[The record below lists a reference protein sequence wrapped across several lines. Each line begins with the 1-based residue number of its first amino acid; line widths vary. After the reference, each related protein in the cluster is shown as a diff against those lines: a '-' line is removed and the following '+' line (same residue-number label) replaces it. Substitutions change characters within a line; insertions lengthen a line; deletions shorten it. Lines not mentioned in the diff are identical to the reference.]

1 MEVYEYLLKGTD
13 GMSGTLK
20 KITGA
25 AEPTIRILSSLDRQ
39 GKELDDTIGDLGNGI
54 GTLHRKIE
62 LLRAERDI
70 LPKSNIAA
78 IRQYNREIERLTRE
92 VSRLESIGR
101 GGLLKDAFR
110 GLDNITG
117 GLLSNPLVVAG
128 GALFSGVK
136 KAMSADQSMAQINLT
151 AQLDEKSLKD
161 LKKKIQ
167 DIAKDNYFDMSAAP
181 EGFEKILSQL
191 GSVDA
196 SLPILD
202 AAMKGTMAAGLE
214 DINVVAGAL
223 AQTMSILGDRA
234 EAMDVLDTFFASKRV
249 GAGEFADFAKYMPNL
264 IAGADNLGIA
274 YKEVAGVYAYM
285 TGKGQSA
292 EKAAVLM
299 ENMFSMLGRGEI
311 RKNLEKIGVQ
321 VFDDEGKIR
330 SMVDVFG
337 ELKSVSASMTDEQ
350 RSSMLEG
357 LGIVDKEAKNAFSIM
372 MSDTD
377 KLSRSLT
384 EVANSAGETERNLAA
399 SDNVMRE
406 LTKAWNTLKNIL
418 TTVGEAVLPI
428 INIGLKGLLFVL
440 EGVQTVIT
448 PIVDAV
454 SWWFAE
460 LIDGNPYI
468 ITLTASIAALTLALN
483 AATIATKAK
492 ALWDGIA
499 AGATSA
505 LSVVTGIFNA
515 TLWACPITW
524 IIASVAALVAGLI
537 YLYRNFDQ
545 VKRVMLGVWEVV
557 KELGKALWDSLI
569 STVKN
574 LIGGLG
580 SLGSALYKL
589 FTGDFE
595 GAWKDAKDGAEKL
608 FQANPVTA
616 TLKFGAKVSEID
628 YSGAWARGV
637 AKVPVKT
644 EEEKKADPTATPV
657 GTPAPTGTSGAAA
670 DVNSVLSSLAKGK
683 SKSGGGKSGTI
694 NLDSIAASVKGSTA
708 YEAIAAKL
716 RPVRIAAAGM
726 AASALAATPAPVTFS
741 DTAQTG
747 REMAA
752 ATQKPKV
759 SMEKFCDTVEIHIA
773 NADGQGEEE
782 IRRVVVDAIT
792 SIIDDGEYV

>member
-20 KITGA
+20 KITGT
-25 AEPTIRILSSLDRQ
+25 AEPTIRTLSSLDRQ

-70 LPKSNIAA
+70 LPKSNIAG
-78 IRQYNREIERLTRE
+78 IKQYNREMERLTRE
-92 VSRLESIGR
+92 VSKLESIGR
-101 GGLLKDAFR
+101 GGLLKNAFR

-136 KAMSADQSMAQINLT
+136 KAMSMDEGMAKINIT
-151 AQLDEKSLKD
+151 AQLDEKNLAD
-161 LKKKIQ
+161 LKEKIQ
-167 DIAKDNYFDMSAAP
+167 GIAKENHFDMAEAP
-181 EGFEKILSQL
+181 AGFEKILSQL
-191 GSVDA
+191 GDVEA

-202 AAMKGTMAAGLE
+202 AAMKGSKAGFT
-214 DINVVAGAL
+214 DINTVAGAL

-311 RKNLEKIGVQ
+311 RKNLEEIGVQ

-337 ELKSVSASMTDEQ
+337 DLKKVSASMNDEQ

-357 LGIVDKEAKNAFSIM
+357 LGVVDKEAKNAFSIM
-372 MSDTD
+372 LSDTD
-377 KLSRSLT
+377 KLANTLS
-384 EVANSAGETERNLAA
+384 EVANSAGETERNMAA
-399 SDNVMRE
+399 SQNVMMT
-406 LTKAWNTLKNIL
+406 LTDVWNTFKNIL
-418 TTVGEAVLPI
+418 SSVGSAILPIVNVGLSGIKIVADGLLTVILPLSEAV
-428 INIGLKGLLFVL
+428 
-440 EGVQTVIT
+440 
-448 PIVDAV
+448 A
-454 SWWFAE
+454 WWFGA
-460 LIDGNPYI
+460 IMDGNPYI

-524 IIASVAALVAGLI
+524 IIAGVAALVAGLI

-557 KELGKALWDSLI
+557 KELGKALWDSLV

-644 EEEKKADPTATPV
+644 EEEKKADPTATPA
-657 GTPAPTGTSGAAA
+657 GTPAPTGTSVAAA

-683 SKSGGGKSGTI
+683 SKSGGGTSGMI
-694 NLDSIAASVKGSTA
+694 NLDSISASVKGSTA

-716 RPVRIAAAGM
+716 RPVRIAAAGV

-747 REMAA
+747 RETVAV
-752 ATQKPKV
+752 TQTPKV

-782 IRRVVVDAIT
+782 IRRVVMDAIT

>member
-20 KITGA
+20 KITGT
-25 AEPTIRILSSLDRQ
+25 AEPTIRTLSSLDRQ

-70 LPKSNIAA
+70 LPKSNIAG
-78 IRQYNREIERLTRE
+78 IKQYNREMERLTRE
-92 VSRLESIGR
+92 VSKLESIGR

-136 KAMSADQSMAQINLT
+136 KAMSMDEGMAKINIT
-151 AQLDEKSLKD
+151 AQLDEKNLAD

-167 DIAKDNYFDMSAAP
+167 GIAKENHFDMAEAP
-181 EGFEKILSQL
+181 AGFEKILSQL
-191 GSVDA
+191 GDVEA

-202 AAMKGTMAAGLE
+202 AAMKGSKAGFT
-214 DINVVAGAL
+214 DINTVAGAL

-337 ELKSVSASMTDEQ
+337 DLKKVSASMNDEQ

-372 MSDTD
+372 LSDTA
-377 KLSRSLT
+377 KLANTLN
-384 EVANSAGETERNLAA
+384 EVANSAGETERNMTA
-399 SDNVMRE
+399 SQNVMMT
-406 LTKAWNTLKNIL
+406 LTDVWNTFKNIL
-418 TTVGEAVLPI
+418 SSVGSAILPIVNVGLSGIKIVADGLLTLILPLSEAV
-428 INIGLKGLLFVL
+428 
-440 EGVQTVIT
+440 
-448 PIVDAV
+448 A
-454 SWWFAE
+454 WWFGA
-460 LIDGNPYI
+460 IMDGNPYI

-524 IIASVAALVAGLI
+524 IIAGVAALVAGLI

-557 KELGKALWDSLI
+557 KELGKALWDSLV

-683 SKSGGGKSGTI
+683 SKSGGGTSGMI

-782 IRRVVVDAIT
+782 IRRVVMDAIT

>member
-13 GMSGTLK
+13 GMSVTLR
-20 KITGA
+20 KITGT
-25 AEPTIRILSSLDRQ
+25 AEPTIRTLAALDRQ
-39 GKELDDTIGDLGNGI
+39 GKELDDTIGDLGKGI
-54 GTLHRKIE
+54 GTLQKKIE

-70 LPKSNIAA
+70 IPASNITR
-78 IRQYNREIERLTRE
+78 IRQYNKEMERLTRE
-92 VSRLESIGR
+92 VTKLDNIGR
-101 GGLLKDAFR
+101 GGLLKDAFK

-117 GLLSNPLVVAG
+117 GLISNPLVVAG

-136 KAMSADQSMAQINLT
+136 KALSADEGMAQINLT
-151 AQLDEKSLKD
+151 AQLDEDSLKD

-167 DIAKDNYFDMSAAP
+167 GIAKDNYFDMSTAP
-181 EGFEKILSQL
+181 EGFEKILSQV
-191 GSVDA
+191 GDVDA

-202 AAMKGTMAAGLE
+202 AAMKGTRAAGLK
-214 DINVVAGAL
+214 DVNIVAGAL

-299 ENMFSMLGRGEI
+299 ENMFSVLGRGEI

-321 VFDDEGKIR
+321 VFDNEGKIR

-337 ELKSVSASMTDEQ
+337 DLKNVSASMTDEQ

-372 MSDTD
+372 LADTE
-377 KLSRSLT
+377 KLSTSLN
-384 EVANSAGETERNLAA
+384 EVANSAGETDRNLAA
-399 SDNVMRE
+399 SENVMRM
-406 LTKAWNTLKNIL
+406 LNDAWTTFKNIL
-418 TTVGEAVLPI
+418 TTVGQAVLPI
-428 INIGLKGLLFVL
+428 INIGLSGVRIVADGLLA
-440 EGVQTVIT
+440 VIT
-448 PIVDAV
+448 PLAEAT
-454 SWWFAE
+454 SWWFGA

-468 ITLTASIAALTLALN
+468 ITFTAAIAALTMALN
-483 AATIATKAK
+483 ASTIATKAK

-524 IIASVAALVAGLI
+524 IIAGIAALVAGLI

-545 VKRVMLGVWEVV
+545 VKRIMLGVWEVI
-557 KELGKALWDSLI
+557 KDLGKALWESLI
-569 STVKN
+569 STVEN

-595 GAWKDAKDGAEKL
+595 GAWKDAKDSAEKL

-637 AKVPVKT
+637 AKVPIKVESKEKT
-644 EEEKKADPTATPV
+644 DATATPE
-657 GTPAPTGTSGAAA
+657 GTPAPGGTPTAQAA
-670 DVNSVLSSLAKGK
+670 DINKVLGSLSKGK
-683 SKSGGGKSGTI
+683 STSGGKSGTI
-694 NLDSIAASVKGSTA
+694 NLDNIAGSTKGSTA
-708 YEAIAAKL
+708 YEAIAARL
-716 RPVRIAAAGM
+716 RPMRMATAGM
-726 AASALAATPAPVTFS
+726 AASVLAAAPAPIAFADNTPA
-741 DTAQTG
+741 G
-747 REMAA
+747 REIAA
-752 ATQKPKV
+752 ARQSPKV

-773 NADGQGEEE
+773 HADGQGEEE
-782 IRRVVVDAIT
+782 IRRVVMDAIT
-792 SIIDDGEYV
+792 SIIDDGEYA

>member
-20 KITGA
+20 KITGT
-25 AEPTIRILSSLDRQ
+25 AEPTIRTLSSLDRQ

-54 GTLHRKIE
+54 GTLQKKIE

-70 LPKSNIAA
+70 LPKSNIAG
-78 IRQYNREIERLTRE
+78 IKQYNREMERLTRE
-92 VSRLESIGR
+92 VSKLESIGR

-117 GLLSNPLVVAG
+117 GLLSNPLVVVG

-136 KAMSADQSMAQINLT
+136 KAMSMDEGMAKINIT
-151 AQLDEKSLKD
+151 AQLDEKNLAD
-161 LKKKIQ
+161 LKEKIQ
-167 DIAKDNYFDMSAAP
+167 GIAKENHFDMAEAP
-181 EGFEKILSQL
+181 AGFEKILSQL
-191 GSVDA
+191 GDVEA

-202 AAMKGTMAAGLE
+202 AAMKGSKAGFT
-214 DINVVAGAL
+214 DINTVAGAL

-311 RKNLEKIGVQ
+311 RKNLEEIGVQ

-337 ELKSVSASMTDEQ
+337 DLKKVSASMNDEQ

-372 MSDTD
+372 LSDTD
-377 KLSRSLT
+377 KLANTLS
-384 EVANSAGETERNLAA
+384 EVANSAGETERNMAA
-399 SDNVMRE
+399 SQNVMMT
-406 LTKAWNTLKNIL
+406 LTDVWNTFKNIL
-418 TTVGEAVLPI
+418 SSVGSAILPIVNVGLSGIKIVADGLLTVILPLSEAV
-428 INIGLKGLLFVL
+428 
-440 EGVQTVIT
+440 
-448 PIVDAV
+448 A
-454 SWWFAE
+454 WWFGA
-460 LIDGNPYI
+460 IMDGNPYI

-524 IIASVAALVAGLI
+524 IIAGVAALVAGLI

-557 KELGKALWDSLI
+557 KELGKALWDSLV

-644 EEEKKADPTATPV
+644 EEEKKADPTATPA
-657 GTPAPTGTSGAAA
+657 GTPAPTGTSAATA

-683 SKSGGGKSGTI
+683 SKSGGGTSGMI
-694 NLDSIAASVKGSTA
+694 NLDSISASVKGSTA

>member
-1 MEVYEYLLKGTD
+1 M
-13 GMSGTLK
+13 
-20 KITGA
+20 
-25 AEPTIRILSSLDRQ
+25 
-39 GKELDDTIGDLGNGI
+39 
-54 GTLHRKIE
+54 
-62 LLRAERDI
+62 
-70 LPKSNIAA
+70 
-78 IRQYNREIERLTRE
+78 
-92 VSRLESIGR
+92 
-101 GGLLKDAFR
+101 
-110 GLDNITG
+110 
-117 GLLSNPLVVAG
+117 
-128 GALFSGVK
+128 
-136 KAMSADQSMAQINLT
+136 
-151 AQLDEKSLKD
+151 
-161 LKKKIQ
+161 
-167 DIAKDNYFDMSAAP
+167 
-181 EGFEKILSQL
+181 
-191 GSVDA
+191 
-196 SLPILD
+196 
-202 AAMKGTMAAGLE
+202 
-214 DINVVAGAL
+214 
-223 AQTMSILGDRA
+223 
-234 EAMDVLDTFFASKRV
+234 
-249 GAGEFADFAKYMPNL
+249 
-264 IAGADNLGIA
+264 
-274 YKEVAGVYAYM
+274 
-285 TGKGQSA
+285 
-292 EKAAVLM
+292 
-299 ENMFSMLGRGEI
+299 
-311 RKNLEKIGVQ
+311 
-321 VFDDEGKIR
+321 
-330 SMVDVFG
+330 
-337 ELKSVSASMTDEQ
+337 
-350 RSSMLEG
+350 
-357 LGIVDKEAKNAFSIM
+357 
-372 MSDTD
+372 
-377 KLSRSLT
+377 
-384 EVANSAGETERNLAA
+384 
-399 SDNVMRE
+399 
-406 LTKAWNTLKNIL
+406 
-418 TTVGEAVLPI
+418 
-428 INIGLKGLLFVL
+428 
-440 EGVQTVIT
+440 
-448 PIVDAV
+448 
-454 SWWFAE
+454 
-460 LIDGNPYI
+460 
-468 ITLTASIAALTLALN
+468 
-483 AATIATKAK
+483 
-492 ALWDGIA
+492 
-499 AGATSA
+499 
-505 LSVVTGIFNA
+505 SVVTGIFNA

-524 IIASVAALVAGLI
+524 IIAGVAALVAGLI

-644 EEEKKADPTATPV
+644 EEEKKADPTATPA
-657 GTPAPTGTSGAAA
+657 GTPASTGTSGATAN
-670 DVNSVLSSLAKGK
+670 VNSILSSLAKGK

>member
-20 KITGA
+20 KITGT
-25 AEPTIRILSSLDRQ
+25 AEPTIRTLSSLDRQ

-54 GTLHRKIE
+54 GTLQKKIE

-70 LPKSNIAA
+70 LPKSNIAG
-78 IRQYNREIERLTRE
+78 IKQYNREMERLTRE
-92 VSRLESIGR
+92 VSKLESIGR

-136 KAMSADQSMAQINLT
+136 KAMSMDEGMAKINIT
-151 AQLDEKSLKD
+151 AQLDEKNLAD

-167 DIAKDNYFDMSAAP
+167 GIAKENHFDMAEAP

-191 GSVDA
+191 GDVEA

-202 AAMKGTMAAGLE
+202 AAMKGSKAGFT
-214 DINVVAGAL
+214 DINTVAGAL

-274 YKEVAGVYAYM
+274 YNEVAGVYAYM

-321 VFDDEGKIR
+321 VFDSEGKIR

-337 ELKSVSASMTDEQ
+337 DLKKVSASMNDEQ

-372 MSDTD
+372 LSDTA
-377 KLSRSLT
+377 KLANTLN
-384 EVANSAGETERNLAA
+384 EVANSAGETERNMGA
-399 SDNVMRE
+399 SQNVMMT
-406 LTKAWNTLKNIL
+406 LTDVWNTFKNIL
-418 TTVGEAVLPI
+418 SSVGSAILPIVNVGLSGIKIVADGLLTVILPLSEAV
-428 INIGLKGLLFVL
+428 
-440 EGVQTVIT
+440 
-448 PIVDAV
+448 A
-454 SWWFAE
+454 WWFGA
-460 LIDGNPYI
+460 IMDGNPYI

-524 IIASVAALVAGLI
+524 IIAGVAALVAGLI

-644 EEEKKADPTATPV
+644 EEEKKADPTATLA
-657 GTPAPTGTSGAAA
+657 GTPASTGTSGATAN
-670 DVNSVLSSLAKGK
+670 VNSILSSLAKGK

>member
-20 KITGA
+20 KITGT
-25 AEPTIRILSSLDRQ
+25 AEPTIRTLSSLDRQ

-70 LPKSNIAA
+70 LPKSNIAG
-78 IRQYNREIERLTRE
+78 IKQYNREMERLTRE
-92 VSRLESIGR
+92 VSKLESIGR
-101 GGLLKDAFR
+101 GGLLKNAFR

-136 KAMSADQSMAQINLT
+136 KAMSMDEGMAKINIT
-151 AQLDEKSLKD
+151 AQLDEKNLAD
-161 LKKKIQ
+161 LKEKIQ
-167 DIAKDNYFDMSAAP
+167 GIAKENHFDMAEAP
-181 EGFEKILSQL
+181 AGFEKILSQL
-191 GSVDA
+191 GDVEA

-202 AAMKGTMAAGLE
+202 AAMKGSKAGFT
-214 DINVVAGAL
+214 DINTVAGAL

-311 RKNLEKIGVQ
+311 RKNLEEIGVQ

-337 ELKSVSASMTDEQ
+337 DLKKVSASMNDEQ

-372 MSDTD
+372 LSDTD
-377 KLSRSLT
+377 KLANTLS
-384 EVANSAGETERNLAA
+384 EVANSAGETERNMAA
-399 SDNVMRE
+399 SQNVMMT
-406 LTKAWNTLKNIL
+406 LTDVWNTFKNIL
-418 TTVGEAVLPI
+418 SSVGSAILPIVNVGLSGIKIVADGLLTVILPLSEAV
-428 INIGLKGLLFVL
+428 
-440 EGVQTVIT
+440 
-448 PIVDAV
+448 A
-454 SWWFAE
+454 WWFGA
-460 LIDGNPYI
+460 IMDGNPYI

-524 IIASVAALVAGLI
+524 IIAGVAALVAGLI

-557 KELGKALWDSLI
+557 KELGKALWDSLV

-616 TLKFGAKVSEID
+616 TLKFGAKVSDID

-637 AKVPVKT
+637 AKVPIKT
-644 EEEKKADPTATPV
+644 EEEKKADPTATPA
-657 GTPAPTGTSGAAA
+657 GTPAPTGTSAAAA

-683 SKSGGGKSGTI
+683 SKSGGGTSGMI
-694 NLDSIAASVKGSTA
+694 NLDSISASVKGSTA

-716 RPVRIAAAGM
+716 RPVRIAAAGV

-747 REMAA
+747 RETVA
-752 ATQKPKV
+752 ATQTPKV

-782 IRRVVVDAIT
+782 IRRVVMDAIT